1 MATIRDKIYTAVS
14 KRSKLGTGPD
24 GKPWVVWVPTG
35 FLYCLTYEPDAKLF
49 QGVMVGAYRDD
60 TGSIPDPRHAVEVFK
75 LLVADA
81 MMEASLPEVT
91 EAEVL
96 ARGKGATPDD
106 IDLDQGEVHTVH
118 QVLARLGGHDD
129 LFRTGVSLVRLLR
142 DSDER
147 LLLQPM
153 VPTEPATLS
162 NWCDKHAITFYG
174 KDRRIGGVVPQFL
187 PPREGRM
194 VLARGEWADV
204 RKVSGISV
212 MPIVRQDGTLATKI
226 GYDEGTTYV
235 IDTDPDLR
243 TLPIT
248 EEPDE
253 AEVELARLTIEELYD
268 AFPWDPDQFPE
279 ASRANAIGLLL
290 TTHLRRTFPSMLV
303 PLHAVSA
310 HAQGSG
316 KTLVAGDLPGDF
328 GGGGRSL
335 LTYDP
340 IEYQL
345 RTRLTSEMQGQG
357 TGVLC
362 YDNVAPGTV
371 FDSPFIAAVLTS
383 ETYDDR
389 LLGGNAKLVVQ
400 QSRTL
405 SVTGNQLQLGRDMA
419 ARSVISWL
427 NPDTPRPEKRK
438 FPVRLDDKASRYRER
453 PRVVSAILTLILA
466 WVQDG
471 CPRADAP
478 AEMRQFTQWAER
490 MGGLLEFAG
499 VNGHLAN
506 ASLLVSADDT
516 AVRMGVLLHL
526 LHDRYGTG
534 DWTSAWAAQAISER
548 PELDSELPAWLE
560 KAIER
565 DEYGYLAAAPEGL
578 TAKSMKAVT
587 SKIGYACR
595 NHVGTY
601 YDGLKIE
608 RVGTAH
614 TKVTTW
620 KISEGRV

>member
-1 MATIRDKIYTAVS
+1 MATIRDKIYSSTS
-14 KRSKLGTGPD
+14 KRTKLGTGPD
-24 GKPWVVWVPTG
+24 GQPWAVWTATEE
-35 FLYCLTYEPDAKLF
+35 LYCLTHPPDVKDF
-49 QGVMVGAYRDD
+49 QLVMTSGYRDD
-60 TGSIPDPRHAVEVFK
+60 TGSIPDPRQVVEVFK
-75 LLVADA
+75 LLVGDA

-96 ARGKGATPDD
+96 ARGGGTGPDD
-106 IDLDQGEVHTVH
+106 IDLDVGEVHTVTS
-118 QVLARLGGHDD
+118 VLARLSGHDD
-129 LFRTGVSLVRLLR
+129 LFRTGVSLIRLLR

-147 LLLQPM
+147 LVLEPM
-153 VPTEPATLS
+153 VPSESTTLS
-162 NWCDKHAITFYG
+162 NWCHKHAITFYG
-174 KDRRIGGVVPQFL
+174 KDRRIGGVVPLFL
-187 PPREGRM
+187 PTRESRL

-212 MPIVRQDGTLATKI
+212 MPIVRRDGSLATKI
-226 GYDEGTTYV
+226 GYDEATTYV

-243 TLPIT
+243 TMHIS
-248 EEPDE
+248 EEPDD
-253 AEVELARLTIEELYD
+253 AEVELARMTIEELFD
-268 AFPWDPDQFPE
+268 GFPWDPDQFPE

-310 HAQGSG
+310 HSQGSG
-316 KTLVAGDLPGDF
+316 KTVLAGDLPGDF

-340 IEYQL
+340 NEYQL
-345 RTRLTSEMQGQG
+345 RTRLTTEMKSNG

-362 YDNVAPGTV
+362 YDNVAPGTI

-389 LLGGNAKLVVQ
+389 LLGGNAKLVTQ
-400 QSRTL
+400 QNRTL
-405 SVTGNQLQLGRDMA
+405 SVTGNQLQIGKDMA

-427 NPDTPRPEKRK
+427 NPDTPRPEKRT
-438 FPVRLDDKASRYRER
+438 FSIRLDDKASRYRER
-453 PRVVSAILTLILA
+453 PRVVEAILTLILA

-478 AEMRQFTQWAER
+478 STMRQFTPWAER

-499 VNGHLAN
+499 INGHLSN
-506 ASLLVSADDT
+506 AELLLAADDT
-516 AVRMGVLLHL
+516 GTRMGMLLHL
-526 LHDRYGTG
+526 LHERYGTA
-534 DWTSAWAAQAISER
+534 DWTSAWAAEAISER
-548 PELDSELPAWLE
+548 PELDEDLPVWIE
-560 KAIER
+560 KVVSR
-565 DEYGYLAAAPEGL
+565 DEYGLVGEPRAL
-578 TAKSMKAVT
+578 TEKSRHDVT
-587 SKIGYACR
+587 SKIGYTCR

-620 KISEGRV
+620 RISEGRV